1 MLWAPHPYSQASK
14 FNTCPYVLY
23 KHLDS
28 AYGLSLPF
36 GSQAEKCLRE
46 NSPGNNPQPMTEKQ
60 WTFHFRPSR
69 TTEILHCLFWLHRG
83 IDPQWPRP
91 VTYLKMHHLLGSAF
105 SQSHTLIFCL
115 SSASIQAYC
124 NLIIV
129 SGLALRKVPTKI
141 FIIFS
146 EEIQQCMILWMRE
159 FVNQTQKTYTQPN
172 YITQSN
178 L

>member
-1 MLWAPHPYSQASK
+1 MSNILDAVGTPSIFSGIKVQHMPICPIQASG
-14 FNTCPYVLY
+14 FCLW
-23 KHLDS
+23 
-28 AYGLSLPF
+28 PF
-36 GSQAEKCLRE
+36 TALWKSGRKCLRE

-60 WTFHFRPSR
+60 WTFHFCPSR

-83 IDPQWPRP
+83 IDSQWPRP

-115 SSASIQAYC
+115 SSASIQDYC
-124 NLIIV
+124 SLIIV

-146 EEIQQCMILWMRE
+146 EEI
-159 FVNQTQKTYTQPN
+159 
-172 YITQSN
+172 
-178 L
+178 